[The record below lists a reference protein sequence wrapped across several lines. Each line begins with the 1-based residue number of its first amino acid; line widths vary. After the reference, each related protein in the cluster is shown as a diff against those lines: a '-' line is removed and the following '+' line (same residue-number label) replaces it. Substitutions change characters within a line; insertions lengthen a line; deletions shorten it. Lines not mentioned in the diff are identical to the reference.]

1 MSAVVGEA
9 YVIVIVVIPWTPIN
23 LRRMDDKVHVDRIR
37 GCAHVVHFNHGV
49 SDISSRYFPLLLIF
63 PYGWPSLTLTF
74 VCRLSLPHLYHNPAS
89 QSRYDRLLILH

>member
-49 SDISSRYFPLLLIF
+49 SDISSRYFPLFLIF
-63 PYGWPSLTLTF
+63 PLGG
-74 VCRLSLPHLYHNPAS
+74 PHLH
-89 QSRYDRLLILH
+89 